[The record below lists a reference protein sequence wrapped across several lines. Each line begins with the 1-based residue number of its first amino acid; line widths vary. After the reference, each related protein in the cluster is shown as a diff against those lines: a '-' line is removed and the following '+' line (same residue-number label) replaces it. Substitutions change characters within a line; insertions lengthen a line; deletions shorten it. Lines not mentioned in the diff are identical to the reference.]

1 MVCPQVY
8 YLQFPNDRVSG
19 RTALQCFLLLF
30 TLTRKPGFSQHFKL
44 SDKKLFSLQEKASAE
59 SRHLSEIASLKDRN
73 LHLETKADE
82 LDKRCQSQQ
91 DQIYE
96 LKEELATSHAQIKLQ
111 ATQAEGRQLVLYLAL
126 VLVC

>member
-1 MVCPQVY
+1 MVYPQVY

-30 TLTRKPGFSQHFKL
+30 TLTRKPGFSQHFK
-44 SDKKLFSLQEKASAE
+44 FFVSLQEKASVE